1 MSNYA
6 AEQTV
11 RKGIVSLLAAG
22 AATVSVIAG
31 GCAADP
37 TPTSLPTH
45 TPAPVATATPTPT
58 ATPPAPMATAT
69 PTQTPTPSPTPPP
82 PPTATPVPPPTS
94 TPVPT
99 ATPTPRPTAAPTA
112 TPRPT
117 PTPDPSA
124 SPHYAPGLE
133 YARAERLEGEDAA
146 RYAAAFAHGKSLDL
160 SDEYAAAFASGV
172 LYFAI
177 ISEDLLL
184 GRGRLRDYEEYAQ
197 ERYAEPFEEALAGGA
212 SPVEALGQA
221 DEAFRVVGRWWPLA
235 GLRDRPYE
243 GMLAE
248 DYAKAFAR
256 TDEVGLAA
264 HQYAAFYAGNRYF
277 GYDEEHSHEAGS
289 IIARAYRES
298 DQRDAQLRIKYASAY
313 LLGYQHAHQTHEF
326 DDLAKDHLWADAY
339 ADGYVLGWLRAT
351 NRRWLDA
358 NNVAFDFATVYAH
371 AKMDWGY
378 SEQEAFLRAEAY
390 MRGSYQAFLLDFDV
404 TGDDYYDY
412 AWEYYLA
419 YYDWSFEQGW
429 NEERS
434 HVYATAYAEQRLD
447 DASEEEARTYAKA
460 YERAYVAARADGQ
473 SEVEAHE
480 TAAAAAEAKTAG

>member
-1 MSNYA
+1 M
-6 AEQTV
+6 V
-11 RKGIVSLLAAG
+11 KKGILSLLTAG
-22 AATVSVIAG
+22 AAAAVAITG

-37 TPTSLPTH
+37 TPTSAPT
-45 TPAPVATATPTPT
+45 PKATATPTPIPPMPTANPTPTPTPTPT
-58 ATPPAPMATAT
+58 ATPAPT
-69 PTQTPTPSPTPPP
+69 
-82 PPTATPVPPPTS
+82 PTATPVPAPTA

-99 ATPTPRPTAAPTA
+99 ATPTPRPTATPTAAPT
-112 TPRPT
+112 PT
-117 PTPDPSA
+117 PTPDPSR
-124 SPHYAPGLE
+124 SPDYAPGLE
-133 YARAERLEGEDAA
+133 YAGAERLEGEDAA
-146 RYAAAFAHGKSLDL
+146 RYAAAFVHGKSLDL

-184 GRGRLRDYEEYAQ
+184 GRGRLRDYDEYAQ

-289 IIARAYRES
+289 IIAQAYRES

-326 DDLAKDHLWADAY
+326 DDLDMDHLWADAY
-339 ADGYVLGWLRAT
+339 ADGYVLAWLRAT
-351 NRRWLDA
+351 NSQWLDA
-358 NNVAFDFATVYAH
+358 NNVAFDFATLYAH

-390 MRGSYQAFLLDFDV
+390 FRGSYQAFLLDFDV
-404 TGDDYYDY
+404 TGDEYYDY

-419 YYDWSFEQGW
+419 YYERSFERGW

-434 HVYATAYAEQRLD
+434 HAYASAYAEQRLD
-447 DASEEEARTYAKA
+447 GASEEDAGAYAKA
-460 YERAYVAARADGQ
+460 YERAYSAARADGQ
-473 SEVEAHE
+473 SEEEAHE
-480 TAAAAAEAKTAG
+480 TASEAAEAETAG

>member
-1 MSNYA
+1 M
-6 AEQTV
+6 

-22 AATVSVIAG
+22 AVAVAAVSG
-31 GCAADP
+31 GCTSDP
-37 TPTSLPTH
+37 TPTSVPTS
-45 TPAPVATATPTPT
+45 TPRPAAAATATPTPT
-58 ATPPAPMATAT
+58 ST
-69 PTQTPTPSPTPPP
+69 
-82 PPTATPVPPPTS
+82 PTATPVPAPAPVPTPTLVPTATPIPAPTS
-94 TPVPT
+94 TPVPA

-124 SPHYAPGLE
+124 SPDYAPGLE
-133 YARAERLEGEDAA
+133 HAHAGGLEGEDAA
-146 RYAAAFAHGKSLDL
+146 RYAAAFVHGKSLDL

-184 GRGRLRDYEEYAQ
+184 GRGRLRDYDAYAQ
-197 ERYAEPFEEALAGGA
+197 ERYVEPFEEALAGGA
-212 SPVEALGQA
+212 SPVEALGKA
-221 DEAFRVVGRWWPLA
+221 DEAFRIVGRWWPLA
-235 GLRDRPYE
+235 GLRGRPYK
-243 GMLAE
+243 GTLAE
-248 DYAKAFAR
+248 DYAKAFER
-256 TDEVGLAA
+256 TDEVGIAA

-277 GYDEEHSHEAGS
+277 GYSEEHSHEAGS

-326 DDLAKDHLWADAY
+326 DDLDMDHLWADAH

-351 NRRWLDA
+351 NSQWLDA
-358 NNVAFDFATVYAH
+358 NNVAFDFADIYAH
-371 AKMDWGY
+371 AKMDWGH

-390 MRGSYQAFLLDFDV
+390 MRGSYQAFLLDYDPYSA
-404 TGDDYYDY
+404 GDYYDY

-419 YYDWSFEQGW
+419 YYDRSVERAW

-434 HVYATAYAEQRLD
+434 HAYATAYAEQRLD
-447 DASEEEARTYAKA
+447 DASEEDAAAYARA
-460 YERAYVAARADGQ
+460 YERAYSAARADGQ
-473 SEVEAHE
+473 SEDEAHE
-480 TAAAAAEAKTAG
+480 TASAAVDTEATG